1 MVEDTEPT
9 MADFIDVLEA
19 GGHKSED
26 TALRFRE
33 GGTTWEAW
41 ISGSFPA
48 DEMLGSEE
56 T

>member
-1 MVEDTEPT
+1 

-33 GGTTWEAW
+33 GGTTWEGW
-41 ISGSFPA
+41 ISISGSFPA
-48 DEMLGSEE
+48 DEMSGGEDA
-56 T
+56 